1 MSSGSGGQDDPL
13 TMTPTSSRNPQGSTR
28 PLGLS
33 LTPHQHHQLRSP
45 DITVRASGTPS
56 PMRLFRPA
64 NSTMMVRAPGDVNQQ
79 QHRLIPLPSGTRIFR
94 PATSTTTQTPMRT
107 PILRTSIL
115 SSSVSTAMPR
125 NLTPR
130 SRIITTSNNTNIALS
145 SAVGTLPTIRVGGG
159 ANIRLAAAG
168 ASYRDTSFTAPPPPT
183 GLGDS
188 SAAGASNRD
197 TPFTAPPP
205 PTRMG
210 DSSENETE
218 DGMEP
223 PPKKGRIARSAV
235 HEEFNEVIV
244 FHRRLKKNVNGRKC
258 KHCDSEFSGK
268 NKTNLEDH
276 LRVFHKEE
284 YQKALGK
291 ILNCC

>member
-13 TMTPTSSRNPQGSTR
+13 TLTPTSSRNPQGSTR

-33 LTPHQHHQLRSP
+33 LTPQQHRQLSSP
-45 DITVRASGTPS
+45 GITVSGTPS
-56 PMRLFRPA
+56 PIRLFRPA

-94 PATSTTTQTPMRT
+94 PATTTQTPMRT

-168 ASYRDTSFTAPPPPT
+168 TSNRDNSFTAPPPPT

-197 TPFTAPPP
+197 TSFTAPPP
-205 PTRMG
+205 PTGMG

-235 HEEFNEVIV
+235 HDEFDEVIV
-244 FHRRLKKNVNGRKC
+244 FHRRLKKNVPGRKC

>member
-13 TMTPTSSRNPQGSTR
+13 TLTPTSSRNPQGSTR

-56 PMRLFRPA
+56 PIRLFRPA

-94 PATSTTTQTPMRT
+94 PATTTQTPMRT

-130 SRIITTSNNTNIALS
+130 PRIITTNNTTIALS
-145 SAVGTLPTIRVGGG
+145 SAVGTLSTIRVGGG

-168 ASYRDTSFTAPPPPT
+168 ASYRDTSFTAPPPPI
-183 GLGDS
+183 G
-188 SAAGASNRD
+188 
-197 TPFTAPPP
+197 
-205 PTRMG
+205 MG
-210 DSSENETE
+210 ESSENETE

-235 HEEFNEVIV
+235 HDEFDE
-244 FHRRLKKNVNGRKC
+244 LQSK
-258 KHCDSEFSGK
+258 
-268 NKTNLEDH
+268 
-276 LRVFHKEE
+276 
-284 YQKALGK
+284 
-291 ILNCC
+291 

>member
-45 DITVRASGTPS
+45 DITVRACGTPS

-130 SRIITTSNNTNIALS
+130 PRIRAVCKFLVQCVTLTSYFPNWT
-145 SAVGTLPTIRVGGG
+145 
-159 ANIRLAAAG
+159 
-168 ASYRDTSFTAPPPPT
+168 FQ
-183 GLGDS
+183 
-188 SAAGASNRD
+188 
-197 TPFTAPPP
+197 F
-205 PTRMG
+205 
-210 DSSENETE
+210 
-218 DGMEP
+218 
-223 PPKKGRIARSAV
+223 
-235 HEEFNEVIV
+235 
-244 FHRRLKKNVNGRKC
+244 
-258 KHCDSEFSGK
+258 
-268 NKTNLEDH
+268 
-276 LRVFHKEE
+276 
-284 YQKALGK
+284 
-291 ILNCC
+291 

>member
-130 SRIITTSNNTNIALS
+130 PRIITTNNTTIALS
-145 SAVGTLPTIRVGGG
+145 SAVGTLSTIRVGGG

-168 ASYRDTSFTAPPPPT
+168 ASNRDTS
-183 GLGDS
+183 
-188 SAAGASNRD
+188 
-197 TPFTAPPP
+197 FTAPPP